1 MTANSCLMFGIFTL
15 GVVCFVD
22 TEEGLE
28 TGLMPGLSLVEE
40 FDVGASL
47 QGKGF
52 SLKTRKESNN

>member
-1 MTANSCLMFGIFTL
+1 MANSCLMFGIFTL

-22 TEEGLE
+22 TAEGLE

-47 QGKGF
+47 
-52 SLKTRKESNN
+52 